1 MRNETLVKAF
11 SNFAKAASFF
21 ESPFQKETMMQLITA
36 IGYAENSK
44 NPNTILMCKLLEAIG
59 IDEESH
65 DVKDCIEGNV
75 Y

>member
-1 MRNETLVKAF
+1 MKNETLINAF
-11 SNFAKAASFF
+11 SDFAKAASFF
-21 ESPFQKETMMQLITA
+21 ESPFQKETIMQLITA

-44 NPNTILMCKLLEAIG
+44 NPNTILMFQLLEAIG
-59 IDEESH
+59 IDQQSQ